1 MRYVYSCIQGINR
14 TGNSRLT
21 IGVTSCCSDE
31 DTEIANS
38 HIVKIAKKGQAYQ
51 IFVSMTRDLKR
62 VVNLPIRSRA
72 PLMRIKGDRR
82 CHLSPRYANAYM
94 TMAART

>member
-1 MRYVYSCIQGINR
+1 LRYVYSCIQGINR

-38 HIVKIAKKGQAYQ
+38 HIVKIAKKGQANQ
-51 IFVSMTRDLKR
+51 KQGSVNEDKRGPEMPFVAK
-62 VVNLPIRSRA
+62 IR
-72 PLMRIKGDRR
+72 KCVHDDGGKDVRR
-82 CHLSPRYANAYM
+82 
-94 TMAART
+94 